1 MFISSLGHVALGT
14 RDEIFCVVALVAI
27 AFTAADFYDAVSD
40 TIEEVTIV
48 SDKEAGAIV
57 AGEKLL

>member
-1 MFISSLGHVALGT
+1 MLVSSFGHIAFGT

-27 AFTAADFYDAVSD
+27 AFTAADFNNAVSD